1 MSDGSLVDTLWVA
14 GCLVFVFEGLMLAA
28 MPAGWQKMMSQ
39 MATLDPAKL
48 RLIGVGAMLV
58 GLVGIKLLAH

>member
-1 MSDGSLVDTLWVA
+1 MSDSSLVDTLWVA

-48 RLIGVGAMLV
+48 RWIGVGAMLV

>member
-1 MSDGSLVDTLWVA
+1 MSEGSLGDTLGVA

-39 MATLDPAKL
+39 MATLDPARL
-48 RLIGVGAMLV
+48 RWIGVGAMLV
-58 GLVGIKLLAH
+58 GLIGIKLLAH

>member
-1 MSDGSLVDTLWVA
+1 MNEGGLGDTLWIA

-28 MPAGWQKMMSQ
+28 MPASWQKMMRYL
-39 MATLDPAKL
+39 ATLDPARL
-48 RLIGVGAMLV
+48 RWIGIGTMLV

>member
-1 MSDGSLVDTLWVA
+1 MSEGGLSDTLWVA

-28 MPAGWQKMMSQ
+28 MPASWQKMMSQ
-39 MATLDPAKL
+39 MATLDPARL
-48 RLIGVGAMLV
+48 RWIGIGTMLV